1 MVTTSKA
8 TSNFIDLFN
17 HENLRVFSDRLVD
30 EIDEKWFVDMMNDV
44 NKKVFGETVNYSDP

>member
-44 NKKVFGETVNYSDP
+44 NKKVFGETVNYSNP